1 MQSVDIRI
9 LSRRNYRLLND
20 VYAGTS
26 KYRILIAKGVLFN
39 GADIPEAF
47 WSIIGCPLDYVL
59 ESLVHDVLYRS
70 RVLSRKDSDEVF
82 YELLKQQEVEPVL
95 ARKLYLGVRI
105 GGSKA
110 YEDAIE
116 TMSEYR
122 NFVKVEIK

>member
-9 LSRRNYRLLND
+9 LSNRNYQLLDD
-20 VYAGTS
+20 VYVGTS
-26 KYRILIAKGVLFN
+26 KYRILITKGVLFN
-39 GADIPEAF
+39 GADIPRAF
-47 WSIIGCPLDYVL
+47 WNVIGCPLDYVL

-82 YELLKQQEVEPVL
+82 YELLKQQEVDSITS
-95 ARKLYLGVRI
+95 RKLYLGVRI

-110 YEDAIE
+110 YDDAIE
-116 TMSEYR
+116 TMGEYR